1 HATVDVRG
9 VPVEIVDTAGLRETE
24 DAVERIGVERARE
37 AGETA
42 DAVLY
47 VFDAALGWSGEDAGS
62 VAALDGTPVVT
73 IANKIDR
80 LRDRA
85 PSGPPGAKPLS
96 GISPDAGVKLAEIL
110 GETVARD
117 VSTDSAS
124 ETLSSARQR
133 DLVERARAAGESAL
147 AGLSR
152 GDAPEYAATHLDDAL
167 DALADLAGETTS
179 EDVLRAIFATFCI
192 GK

>member
-1 HATVDVRG
+1 VDVRG

-47 VFDAALGWSGEDAGS
+47 VFDAAVGWSPEDEAA
-62 VAALDGTPVVT
+62 VAALQGTPVVT
-73 IANKIDR
+73 IANKIDK
-80 LRDRA
+80 LSGRA
-85 PSGPPGAKPLS
+85 HTGPGEVQALS
-96 GISPDAGVKLAEIL
+96 GIAPGAGARLADIL
-110 GETVARD
+110 AETVARD
-117 VSTDSAS
+117 VSTDSSS

-133 DLVERARAAGESAL
+133 DLVERARAAGSDTLAAL
-147 AGLSR
+147 AR
-152 GDAPEYAATHLDDAL
+152 GDSPEYAATHLDAAL
-167 DALADLAGETTS
+167 DALADLAGETTPD
-179 EDVLRAIFATFCI
+179 DVLQQIFATFCI